1 MSVEKVN
8 AYKEQKTNRKAN
20 LAKEKSRKKRNSLL
34 SKGAIA
40 LCVAAVV
47 AAIGF
52 TGYNQYKAYEDSL
65 PNYDVTQ
72 QVISDYA
79 GVTATEAAEEAE
91 AAASEDA
98 AAEEDAEA
106 GEEAESAAE

>member
-8 AYKEQKTNRKAN
+8 AYKEKKTHRKEN

-34 SKGAIA
+34 TKGVAA
-40 LCVAAVV
+40 LCAAAVV

-52 TGYNQYKAYEDSL
+52 TGYSQYKAYEDAL
-65 PNYDVTQ
+65 PDYNVTS
-72 QVISDYA
+72 QVVSDYA
-79 GVTATEAAEEAE
+79 GVTETEAADTAEEA
-91 AAASEDA
+91 DA
-98 AAEEDAEA
+98 AAEADEEAEA